1 MANSFSMDNA
11 DCIAMA
17 SMVVR
22 HCCADVNILH
32 EAGRPSQRPPPGNV
46 GTAASPR
53 PATTAASRTTRA
65 VRMAKKSSRGDSHAG
80 FFTAKHSRTQ

>member
-46 GTAASPR
+46 GTTAASPR

-80 FFTAKHSRTQ
+80 FFTAKHSRT